1 MEAKYW
7 RDRLFRNS
15 FTYKGN
21 RFQVSHW
28 SVKIQHLGIRKTFSL
43 QATVRTE
50 AAADACQLYKAIVTR
65 GWKSVAAGGKDKG
78 AESRPAPGALAAPGE
93 NGFDSSYWAQRLIHR
108 KYTETLNAIAGRELS
123 VRVDHADASH
133 YFPLGTDNRKLAASR
148 AVRIYQTVVHQGW
161 DLASE
166 QFPRELAVAFRWA
179 DNPVA
184 WTYTTIH
191 TQTTIRWL
199 PSVAPVVHP
208 AARLNVAIAE
218 SDAGLRRALAWCI
231 NQQDGC
237 CCVAAFATAAVALRE
252 TPRQR
257 THLVLVSQ
265 SLVDKP
271 GAVCLEELKIA
282 APKVAGVLFS
292 VYEDTDQLFKSAP
305 GGAAGYLFRRTAPT
319 RILAPIAAA
328 WESGLFTR
336 EEIANSVRG
345 YFEEAVASLP
355 VGGSAHQLTKLT
367 QREHEIL
374 ALLSKGHPDKEI
386 AELLRISTWTV
397 HGHLKK
403 IFEKLGAHN
412 RTDAV
417 VKYLHK

>member
-1 MEAKYW
+1 M
-7 RDRLFRNS
+7 FRNS
-15 FTYKGN
+15 FTYKGR

-28 SVKIQHLGIRKTFSL
+28 SVKIQHLGTRKTFSL
-43 QATVRTE
+43 R
-50 AAADACQLYKAIVTR
+50 AADGAGAAGEACRLYKAIVTR
-65 GWKSVAAGGKDKG
+65 GWESVGTRAKG
-78 AESRPAPGALAAPGE
+78 EGPEARPEPGAPATPRE
-93 NGFDSSYWAQRLIHR
+93 NGFEASYWRPRLIHR
-108 KYTETLNAIAGRELS
+108 KYTETLHSSAERELS
-123 VRVDHADASH
+123 ARVEHAGASH

-148 AVRIYQTVVHQGW
+148 AVRIYQTVAGQGW
-161 DLASE
+161 DIAS
-166 QFPRELAVAFRWA
+166 QRFPREVSVAFRWA

-184 WTYTTIH
+184 WTYTTVH
-191 TQTTIRWL
+191 TQPAISQTPPIAL
-199 PSVAPVVHP
+199 GSPV
-208 AARLNVAIAE
+208 ARLNVAIAE

-231 NQQDGC
+231 NREEGC
-237 CCVAAFATAAVALRE
+237 CCVATFATAAIALRE
-252 TPRQR
+252 VRRQA
-257 THLVLVSQ
+257 THVVLVSQ
-265 SLVDKP
+265 SLADKA
-271 GAVCLEELKIA
+271 GTVCLEELKIA

-305 GGAAGYLFRRTAPT
+305 GGAPGYLFRRTAPT

-328 WESGLFTR
+328 WERGAFTR
-336 EEIANSVRG
+336 EDISKSVRS
-345 YFEEAVASLP
+345 YFEETVASLP
-355 VGGSAHQLTKLT
+355 VGGTAHHLTKLT

-403 IFEKLGAHN
+403 IFEKLSAHN